1 MKVKQVKA
9 AFSSI
14 QHIIG
19 SLQCGMGL
27 MSENDVITEE
37 MLSEMEKIVNEDFRR
52 LREGLEPIT
61 VLNHLKTRKC
71 EKEIVK

>member
-9 AFSSI
+9 TLNSI

-19 SLQCGMGL
+19 SLQFGIGL
-27 MSENDVITEE
+27 MNENDVVTEE
-37 MLSEMEKIVNEDFRR
+37 MLREMENIINEEFKR

-61 VLNHLKTRKC
+61 VLNHLKTRKY

>member
-9 AFSSI
+9 TLNSI
-14 QHIIG
+14 HHIIG
-19 SLQCGMGL
+19 SLQFGMGL
-27 MSENDVITEE
+27 MNENDVVTEE
-37 MLSEMEKIVNEDFRR
+37 MLREMEKIINEEFKR

-61 VLNHLKTRKC
+61 VLNHLKTRKY